1 MLFVMVCINSF
12 AKDYLRSS
20 SSSFILSGWY
30 ICSNS
35 LGICYLSLELT
46 DYFTHPLNSRS
57 FLLYSQMWELNYP
70 ATRKMFCDL
79 SRPKIVS
86 YICNKSK
93 NIVFVSQIKLWFRGL
108 NYFNHSFLN
117 YSISSCGVSSR
128 GTSTYRLF
136 LMKKTFHICPSLCS
150 LRTLYLPHHC
160 TEHFTITPHNWLFD
174 GRILFIHRAPV
185 TSIAPD
191 T

>member
-1 MLFVMVCINSF
+1 MIILLYIIIGKWASRINPISRSFFHPSQLGCVQILKGNIMLFVMVCINSF

-93 NIVFVSQIKLWFRGL
+93 NIVFVSQIKLRFRGL

-117 YSISSCGVSSR
+117 YSISSCGVS
-128 GTSTYRLF
+128 
-136 LMKKTFHICPSLCS
+136 
-150 LRTLYLPHHC
+150 
-160 TEHFTITPHNWLFD
+160 
-174 GRILFIHRAPV
+174 
-185 TSIAPD
+185 
-191 T
+191 